1 MDNIVIERENDT
13 KFLDVL
19 TDDKISWK
27 QHISDVKKALVYF
40 TNLEK

>member
-19 TDDKISWK
+19 TDDNILWK